1 MLRRTCTARWRSSA
15 LGVKKPGKVVATEQQ
30 VIGNFVSTVYSK
42 RKVRRGS
49 SGSASVSQTLAW
61 WKQHNHQLGSFLD
74 SEKQVVKPPAKG
86 SKKGCMRGKGGPE
99 NGSCR
104 YRGVRQRT
112 WGKWVAEIRE
122 PNRGGR
128 LWLGTFPDATQAALA
143 YDNAARAM
151 YGALARVNLP
161 SSALCEPTATSYHS
175 DAADASI
182 FSQDSHQQDAV
193 GISVLRQ
200 TDMEVQRTGHDG
212 ATAMDHA
219 LRHKEA
225 GIKLPKVEKIEE
237 VGYYDAANNTSQ
249 LHQTETR
256 FPKIEIEQRDELGCY
271 VEPSSSSAADTS
283 NIIFQESNMEEEFSM
298 EEMLNMMAT
307 DMTNDEGVT
316 GSNWQHPLPEDIT
329 YHSQNLDPA
338 AMIWGLYPNLP
349 DVGFSNSL
357 MVPIGDDWNTSQV
370 DSPKSIA
377 GFGMSNADVPP
388 NQ

>member
-1 MLRRTCTARWRSSA
+1 M
-15 LGVKKPGKVVATEQQ
+15 
-30 VIGNFVSTVYSK
+30 
-42 RKVRRGS
+42 
-49 SGSASVSQTLAW
+49 
-61 WKQHNHQLGSFLD
+61 
-74 SEKQVVKPPAKG
+74 VKPPAKG

-99 NGSCR
+99 NGNYR

-161 SSALCEPTATSYHS
+161 SSTLCEPSTTSYHS

-182 FSQDSHQQDAV
+182 LSQDSQQQDAV

-200 TDMEVQRTGHDG
+200 TDMEVQRTGRDG
-212 ATAMDHA
+212 AAATDHA
-219 LRHKEA
+219 LRHKET

-237 VGYYDAANNTSQ
+237 VGYYDAADNASQ
-249 LHQTETR
+249 FQQTEAR
-256 FPKIEIEQRDELGCY
+256 FPKIEQRDELGCY
-271 VEPSSSSAADTS
+271 AEPSSSSAADTS
-283 NIIFQESNMEEEFSM
+283 KIVFQESNMEVEFSM

-307 DMTNDEGVT
+307 DMTNVEGVT
-316 GSNWQHPLPEDIT
+316 CTNWQHPLPEDIT
-329 YHSQNLDPA
+329 FHSQNLDAA
-338 AMIWGLYPNLP
+338 AMIWGLCPNLP

-357 MVPIGDDWNTSQV
+357 MVPTGDDWNTSLV
-370 DSPKSIA
+370 DSPKSIE
-377 GFGMSNADVPP
+377 GFGMSNPDVPP
-388 NQ
+388 NQYN